1 MASPSELAQQRRA
14 QQVVLARTAAAVADQ
29 TWGLVDPGSITASW
43 TALLDRPL
51 AATSGAQL
59 LAAQTADHYVA
70 LVLAA
75 EGADLEAAGT
85 VAPRMFAGIASD
97 GRELRTL
104 LYEPAIRT
112 LEALQRGVGV
122 ERALGVGRLSLD
134 MIVRTQVADAGR
146 AATGTAIAAR
156 GGGYTRQLTPPSC
169 SRCAILAGRWYRW
182 NEGFQRHPRC
192 DCVHVPATKGFSR
205 DLKVSARGYFDS
217 LSQTEQDRVF
227 TKAGAE
233 AIRDG
238 ADPAQVVNARRGMQT
253 AGGRLITSESTS
265 RRGVARRGRLM
276 PEQIYADARGDR
288 DEAVRLLRQHGYLI

>member
-1 MASPSELAQQRRA
+1 MASPAELARRRQVQQQAIARA
-14 QQVVLARTAAAVADQ
+14 AATTAAQAWTEVDPADIARSWRVLLAR
-29 TWGLVDPGSITASW
+29 PY
-43 TALLDRPL
+43 
-51 AATSGAQL
+51 AATAGAQL
-59 LAAQTADHYVA
+59 LVADTADEYVA
-70 LVLAA
+70 AVLAA
-75 EGADLEAAGT
+75 EGAELEAAGT
-85 VAPRMFAGIASD
+85 LVPRMFAGIASD
-97 GRELRTL
+97 GRALQTL

-112 LEALQRGVGV
+112 LEALQQGADVR
-122 ERALGVGRLSLD
+122 RALGAGRLSLD

-169 SRCAILAGRWYRW
+169 SRCVILAGRWYRW

-192 DCVHVPATKGFSR
+192 DCVHVPTSKGFSR

-217 LSQTEQDRVF
+217 LSQAEQDRVF

-253 AGGRLITSESTS
+253 AGGRATTTESTT
-265 RRGVARRGRLM
+265 RRGVASRGRLM

-288 DEAVRLLRQHGYLI
+288 DEAVRLLRLHGYLI